1 MKYFLQHV
9 GTQQEF
15 AKILSESLVEGQPFQ
30 LKPILYFYLLAIL
43 GLVYAMQ
50 MIYHWA
56 MSPALWNHFLNAR
69 LPQPYGVF
77 RPLRR

>member
-50 MIYHWA
+50 MIYH
-56 MSPALWNHFLNAR
+56 
-69 LPQPYGVF
+69 
-77 RPLRR
+77 